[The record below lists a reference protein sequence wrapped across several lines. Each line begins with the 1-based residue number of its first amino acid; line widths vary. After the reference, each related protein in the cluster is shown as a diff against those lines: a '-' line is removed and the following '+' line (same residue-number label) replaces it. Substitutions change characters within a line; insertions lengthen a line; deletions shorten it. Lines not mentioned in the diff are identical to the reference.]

1 MARFSNIFG
10 AGLMALAAGLGVAV
24 PAQAQSTGG
33 SLVVPNLPLDYDR
46 GRNVG
51 VLDRARPEYDAAGVR
66 TGGFVLRPKVELGAI
81 SSDNIYQTP
90 TRHGD
95 IALRMAPS
103 AVLASNW
110 NRNSLDFEAGA
121 DLRRYISATRRNV
134 SGWNLGAN
142 GRYDISGDSAINAS
156 VSAQQAAEPATSAS
170 YPSAA
175 AEASVYQLLR
185 ANISPS
191 FTAGRVKFQ
200 GSYGFTALGFGTV
213 RTLAGGT
220 LDQRFRNSQTHAGT
234 LRAEYAL
241 TPDTSIF
248 VQGGYDDVSYLHALT
263 PTVANRDSH
272 TVTVLGGASFDV
284 SARVRGAFGLGYT
297 QRTYAA
303 PIYPGV
309 SGLAA
314 EAKLD
319 WFPDALT
326 TVGLTG
332 RRIVQDAVV
341 PSLGGLVNTSVALRV
356 DHEFLR
362 NLLVDVQGGY
372 EYDAFQN
379 SSASI
384 DIMRL
389 STGARWIVS
398 RSLGFGVAL
407 QRDSRTP
414 RGITGVSQFT
424 ETRAVLTLVLQK

>member
-1 MARFSNIFG
+1 MARLAYRFG
-10 AGLMALAAGLGVAV
+10 AGLMALVAV
-24 PAQAQSTGG
+24 AQAAPAQAQGTGG

-46 GRNVG
+46 GRNIG
-51 VLDRARPEYDAAGVR
+51 VLDRARPEYDAVGVLM
-66 TGGFVLRPKVELGAI
+66 GGFVLRPKVELGAI

-95 IALRMAPS
+95 VALRMAPS

-110 NRNSLDFEAGA
+110 NRNSLDVEAGA
-121 DLRRYISATRRNV
+121 DLRRYMSATRRNV

-156 VSAQQAAEPATSAS
+156 ISAQQAAEPATSAA

-175 AEASVYQLLR
+175 AEASVYQMLR
-185 ANISPS
+185 ASLSPS
-191 FTAGRVKFQ
+191 FTAGRVKLQ

-248 VQGGYDDVSYLHALT
+248 VQGGYDDVTYLHPLT
-263 PTVANRDSH
+263 PTVANRDSR

-303 PIYPGV
+303 PIYPEV

-332 RRIVQDAVV
+332 RRIVQDSVV
-341 PSLGGLVNTSVALRV
+341 PTLGGLVNTSVALRL

-362 NLLVDVQGGY
+362 NLLVDVQGAY

-379 SSASI
+379 SAASI

-398 RSLGFGVAL
+398 RSLGFGVSL

-414 RGITGVSQFT
+414 HGITGVTQFT
-424 ETRAVLTLVLQK
+424 ETRGVLTLVLQK